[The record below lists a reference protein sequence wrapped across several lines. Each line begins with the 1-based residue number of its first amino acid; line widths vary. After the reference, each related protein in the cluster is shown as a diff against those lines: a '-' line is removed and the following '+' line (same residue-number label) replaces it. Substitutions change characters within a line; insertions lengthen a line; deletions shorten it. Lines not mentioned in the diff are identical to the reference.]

1 MFKTIINNFHLE
13 KLIWIIKSK
22 FLYMLLAALIGAV
35 LTGGYATLIQTS
47 TYRAQI
53 SFYVYSNPDYVTD
66 T

>member
-35 LTGGYATLIQTS
+35 LTGGRHLHIVHRSAS
-47 TYRAQI
+47 TYTAIRI
-53 SFYVYSNPDYVTD
+53 M
-66 T
+66 